1 MPPDGVM
8 GTESL
13 LRAGCGV
20 HDVRSECSLHLGRG
34 ANSFLRLFLRSFEQ
48 FLDRFL
54 EVLHNKINRLSSAS
68 TFLICLIFHIIEID
82 NVTPTVHQLN
92 FYTNYR
98 NFLY

>member
-1 MPPDGVM
+1 M

-20 HDVRSECSLHLGRG
+20 HDVRSECSLHLGRR